1 MMMFIIGMTGG
12 IGSGKSEA
20 LKIFES
26 LNIKVIDLDKIS
38 KEITDT
44 SHQARQEIKLV
55 FGDNIFDKDNRL
67 DRKKL
72 REIIFSEKNQKINL
86 EKILHPK
93 ILGEVM
99 KRLNVLSHESYVV
112 IDIPLLFETN
122 QYTSLISRSLVID
135 CKINDQI
142 ERVKKRDGVDTSVIQ
157 SIIDQQ
163 IDRSSR
169 IKKADDV
176 VLNDGSIE
184 KLTESIEALHK
195 KYLNLVAVK

>member
-1 MMMFIIGMTGG
+1 MTGG

-20 LKIFES
+20 LKIFKS
-26 LNIKVIDLDKIS
+26 LSIKVIDLDNIS
-38 KEITDT
+38 KEITET
-44 SHQARQEIKLV
+44 SHQAIQEIKLV
-55 FGDNIFDKDNRL
+55 FGDAIFDKDNQL

-72 REIIFSEKNQKINL
+72 KEIIFSDNNKKINL

-93 ILGEVM
+93 IYEEVK
-99 KRLNVLSHESYVV
+99 KRLNALSHESYVV

-135 CKINDQI
+135 CKENDQI
-142 ERVKKRDGVDTSVIQ
+142 ERVKKRDGIDISVIQ

-163 IDRSSR
+163 INRSSR
-169 IKKADDV
+169 IEKADDV
-176 VLNDGSIE
+176 VINDGSIE
-184 KLTESIEALHK
+184 KLEESIKSLHK

>member
-1 MMMFIIGMTGG
+1 MTGG

-38 KEITDT
+38 KEITET
-44 SHQARQEIKLV
+44 NHQAIKDIKSA
-55 FGDNIFDKDNRL
+55 FGNVFDKDNRL

-72 REIIFSEKNQKINL
+72 RELIFSDKNQKINL

-93 ILGEVM
+93 ILEEV
-99 KRLNVLSHESYVV
+99 KKKLNALSDESYVV

-135 CKINDQI
+135 CEVNDQI
-142 ERVKKRDGVDTSVIQ
+142 ERVKKRDGIDTSIIQ
-157 SIIDQQ
+157 SIMDQQ
-163 IDRSSR
+163 IDRRSR
-169 IKKADDV
+169 IEKGDDI

-184 KLTESIEALHK
+184 KLTESIKALHK

>member
-1 MMMFIIGMTGG
+1 MTGG

-20 LKIFES
+20 LKIFKS
-26 LNIKVIDLDKIS
+26 LSIKVIDLDNIS
-38 KEITDT
+38 KEITET
-44 SHQARQEIKLV
+44 SHQAIQEIKLV
-55 FGDNIFDKDNRL
+55 FGDAIFDKDNKL

-72 REIIFSEKNQKINL
+72 KEIIFSDKNKKINL

-93 ILGEVM
+93 IYEEVK
-99 KRLNVLSHESYVV
+99 KRLNALSHESYVV

-135 CKINDQI
+135 CKENDQI
-142 ERVKKRDGVDTSVIQ
+142 ERVKKRDGIDISVIQ

-163 IDRSSR
+163 INRSSR
-169 IKKADDV
+169 IEKADDV
-176 VLNDGSIE
+176 VINDGSIE
-184 KLTESIEALHK
+184 KLEESIKSLHK

>member
-1 MMMFIIGMTGG
+1 MTGG

-20 LKIFES
+20 LKIFKS
-26 LNIKVIDLDKIS
+26 LSIKVIDLDNIS
-38 KEITDT
+38 KEITET
-44 SHQARQEIKLV
+44 SHQAIQEIKLV
-55 FGDNIFDKDNRL
+55 FGDAIFDKDNQL

-72 REIIFSEKNQKINL
+72 KEIIFSDKNKKINL

-93 ILGEVM
+93 IYKEVK
-99 KRLNVLSHESYVV
+99 KRLNALSHESYVV

-135 CKINDQI
+135 CKENDQI
-142 ERVKKRDGVDTSVIQ
+142 ERVKKRDGIDISVIQ

-163 IDRSSR
+163 INRSSR
-169 IKKADDV
+169 IEKADDV
-176 VLNDGSIE
+176 VINDGSIE
-184 KLTESIEALHK
+184 KLEESIKSLHK

>member
-1 MMMFIIGMTGG
+1 MMFIIGMTGG

-26 LNIKVIDLDKIS
+26 LNIKVIDLDNIA

-44 SHQARQEIKLV
+44 SHQAIQEIKLV
-55 FGDNIFDKDNRL
+55 FGDAIFDKDNRL
-67 DRKKL
+67 NRKKL
-72 REIIFSEKNQKINL
+72 REIIFSEKDQKINL

-93 ILGEVM
+93 ILEEVM
-99 KRLNVLSHESYVV
+99 KRLNVLSNESYVV

-135 CKINDQI
+135 CKVNDQI
-142 ERVKKRDGVDTSVIQ
+142 ERVKKRDGIDTSVIQ
-157 SIIDQQ
+157 SIIEQQ
-163 IDRSSR
+163 VGRNYR
-169 IKKADDV
+169 IERADDV
-176 VLNDGSIE
+176 VVNEGSIE
-184 KLTESIEALHK
+184 KLEESIKALHK

>member
-1 MMMFIIGMTGG
+1 MTGG

-20 LKIFES
+20 LKIFKS
-26 LNIKVIDLDKIS
+26 LSIKVIDLDNIS
-38 KEITDT
+38 KEITET
-44 SHQARQEIKLV
+44 SHQAIQEIKLV
-55 FGDNIFDKDNRL
+55 FGDAIFDKDNQL

-72 REIIFSEKNQKINL
+72 KEIIFSDKNKKINL

-93 ILGEVM
+93 IYAEVK
-99 KRLNVLSHESYVV
+99 KRLNALSHESYVV

-135 CKINDQI
+135 CKENDQI
-142 ERVKKRDGVDTSVIQ
+142 ERVKKRDGIDISVIQ

-163 IDRSSR
+163 INRSSR
-169 IKKADDV
+169 IEKADDV
-176 VLNDGSIE
+176 VINDGSIA
-184 KLTESIEALHK
+184 KLEESIKSLHK

>member
-1 MMMFIIGMTGG
+1 MFIIGMTGG

-38 KEITDT
+38 KEITET
-44 SHQARQEIKLV
+44 NHQAIKDIKSA
-55 FGDNIFDKDNRL
+55 FGNVFDKDNRL

-72 REIIFSEKNQKINL
+72 RELIFSDKNKKINL

-93 ILGEVM
+93 ILEEV
-99 KRLNVLSHESYVV
+99 KKKLNALSDESYVV

-135 CKINDQI
+135 CEVNDQI
-142 ERVKKRDGVDTSVIQ
+142 ERVKKRDGIDTSIIQ
-157 SIIDQQ
+157 SIMDQQ
-163 IDRSSR
+163 IDRRSR
-169 IKKADDV
+169 IEKGDDI

-184 KLTESIEALHK
+184 KLTESIKALHK

>member
-1 MMMFIIGMTGG
+1 MFIIGMTGG

-26 LNIKVIDLDKIS
+26 LNIKVIDLDNIA

-44 SHQARQEIKLV
+44 SHQAIQEIKLV
-55 FGDNIFDKDNRL
+55 FGDAIFDKDNRL

-72 REIIFSEKNQKINL
+72 REIIFSEKDQKINL

-93 ILGEVM
+93 ILEEVM
-99 KRLNVLSHESYVV
+99 RRLNVLSNESYVV

-135 CKINDQI
+135 CKVNDQI
-142 ERVKKRDGVDTSVIQ
+142 ERVKKRDGIDTSVIQ
-157 SIIDQQ
+157 SIIEQQ
-163 IDRSSR
+163 VGRNYR
-169 IKKADDV
+169 IERADDV
-176 VLNDGSIE
+176 VVNDGSIE
-184 KLTESIEALHK
+184 KLEESIKALHK

>member
-1 MMMFIIGMTGG
+1 MTGG

-20 LKIFES
+20 LKIFKS
-26 LNIKVIDLDKIS
+26 LSIKVIDLDNIS
-38 KEITDT
+38 KEITET
-44 SHQARQEIKLV
+44 SHQAIQEIKLV
-55 FGDNIFDKDNRL
+55 FGDAIFDKDNQL

-72 REIIFSEKNQKINL
+72 KEIIFSDKNKKINL

-93 ILGEVM
+93 IYEEVK
-99 KRLNVLSHESYVV
+99 KRLNALSHESYVV

-135 CKINDQI
+135 CKENDQI
-142 ERVKKRDGVDTSVIQ
+142 ERVKKRDGIDIFVIQ

-163 IDRSSR
+163 INRSSR
-169 IKKADDV
+169 IEKADDV
-176 VLNDGSIE
+176 VINDGSIE
-184 KLTESIEALHK
+184 KLEESIKSLHK

>member
-1 MMMFIIGMTGG
+1 MFIIGMTGG

-20 LKIFES
+20 LKIFKS
-26 LNIKVIDLDKIS
+26 LSIKVIDLDNIS
-38 KEITDT
+38 KEITET
-44 SHQARQEIKLV
+44 SHQAIQEIKLV
-55 FGDNIFDKDNRL
+55 FGDTIFDKDNQL

-72 REIIFSEKNQKINL
+72 KEIIFSDKNKKINL

-93 ILGEVM
+93 IYEEVK
-99 KRLNVLSHESYVV
+99 KRLNALSHESYVV

-135 CKINDQI
+135 CKENDQI
-142 ERVKKRDGVDTSVIQ
+142 ERVKKRDGIDISVIQ

-163 IDRSSR
+163 INRSSR
-169 IKKADDV
+169 IEKADDV
-176 VLNDGSIE
+176 IINDGSIE
-184 KLTESIEALHK
+184 KLEESIKSLHK

>member
-1 MMMFIIGMTGG
+1 MFIIGMTGG

-20 LKIFES
+20 LKIFKS
-26 LNIKVIDLDKIS
+26 LSIKVIDLDNIS
-38 KEITDT
+38 KEITET
-44 SHQARQEIKLV
+44 SHQAIQEIKLV
-55 FGDNIFDKDNRL
+55 FGDAIFDKDNQL

-72 REIIFSEKNQKINL
+72 KEIIFSDKNKKINL

-93 ILGEVM
+93 IYEEVK
-99 KRLNVLSHESYVV
+99 KRLNALSHESYVV

-135 CKINDQI
+135 CKENDQI
-142 ERVKKRDGVDTSVIQ
+142 ERVKKRDGIDISVIQ

-163 IDRSSR
+163 INRSSR
-169 IKKADDV
+169 IEKADDV
-176 VLNDGSIE
+176 IINDGSIE
-184 KLTESIEALHK
+184 KLEESIKSLHK

>member
-1 MMMFIIGMTGG
+1 MTGG

-38 KEITDT
+38 KEITET
-44 SHQARQEIKLV
+44 NHQAIKDIKSA
-55 FGDNIFDKDNRL
+55 FGNVFDKDNRL

-72 REIIFSEKNQKINL
+72 RELIFSDKNQKVHL

-93 ILGEVM
+93 ILEEV
-99 KRLNVLSHESYVV
+99 KKKLNALSDESYVV

-135 CKINDQI
+135 CEVNDQI
-142 ERVKKRDGVDTSVIQ
+142 ERVKKRDGIDTSIIQ
-157 SIIDQQ
+157 SIMDQQ
-163 IDRSSR
+163 IDRRSR
-169 IKKADDV
+169 IEKGDDI

-184 KLTESIEALHK
+184 KLTESIKALHK

>member
-1 MMMFIIGMTGG
+1 MTGG

-20 LKIFES
+20 LKIFKS
-26 LNIKVIDLDKIS
+26 LSIKVIDLDNIS
-38 KEITDT
+38 KEITER
-44 SHQARQEIKLV
+44 SHQAIQEIKLV
-55 FGDNIFDKDNRL
+55 FGDAIFDKDNQL

-72 REIIFSEKNQKINL
+72 KEIIFSDKNKKINL

-93 ILGEVM
+93 IYEEVK
-99 KRLNVLSHESYVV
+99 KRLNALSHESYVV

-135 CKINDQI
+135 CKENDQI
-142 ERVKKRDGVDTSVIQ
+142 ERVKKRDGIDISVIQ

-163 IDRSSR
+163 INRSSR
-169 IKKADDV
+169 IEKADDV
-176 VLNDGSIE
+176 VINDGSIE
-184 KLTESIEALHK
+184 NLEESIKSLHK

>member
-1 MMMFIIGMTGG
+1 MTGG

-38 KEITDT
+38 KEITET
-44 SHQARQEIKLV
+44 NHQAIKDIKSA
-55 FGDNIFDKDNRL
+55 FGNVFDKDNRL

-72 REIIFSEKNQKINL
+72 RELIFSDKNKKINL

-93 ILGEVM
+93 ILEEV
-99 KRLNVLSHESYVV
+99 KKKLNALSDESYVV

-135 CKINDQI
+135 CEVNDQI
-142 ERVKKRDGVDTSVIQ
+142 ERVKKRDGIDISIIQ
-157 SIIDQQ
+157 SIINQQ
-163 IDRSSR
+163 IDRKLR
-169 IKKADDV
+169 IEKGDDIIV
-176 VLNDGSIE
+176 NDGSIE
-184 KLTESIEALHK
+184 KLTESIKALHK

>member
-1 MMMFIIGMTGG
+1 MTGG

-20 LKIFES
+20 LKIFKS
-26 LNIKVIDLDKIS
+26 LSIKVIDLDNIS
-38 KEITDT
+38 KEITET
-44 SHQARQEIKLV
+44 SHQAIQEIKLV
-55 FGDNIFDKDNRL
+55 FGDAIFDKDNQL

-72 REIIFSEKNQKINL
+72 KEIIFSDKNKKINL

-93 ILGEVM
+93 IYEEVK
-99 KRLNVLSHESYVV
+99 KRLNALSHESYVV

-135 CKINDQI
+135 CKENDQI
-142 ERVKKRDGVDTSVIQ
+142 ERVKKRDGIDISVIK

-163 IDRSSR
+163 INRSSR
-169 IKKADDV
+169 IEKADDV
-176 VLNDGSIE
+176 VINDGSIE
-184 KLTESIEALHK
+184 KLEESIKSLHK

>member
-1 MMMFIIGMTGG
+1 MMFIIGMTGG

-26 LNIKVIDLDKIS
+26 LNIKVIDLDNIA
-38 KEITDT
+38 KEITDS
-44 SHQARQEIKLV
+44 SHQAIQEIKLV
-55 FGDNIFDKDNRL
+55 FGDAIFDKDNRL

-72 REIIFSEKNQKINL
+72 REIIFSEKDQKINL

-93 ILGEVM
+93 ILEEVM
-99 KRLNVLSHESYVV
+99 KRLNVLSNESYVV

-135 CKINDQI
+135 CKVNDQI
-142 ERVKKRDGVDTSVIQ
+142 ERVKKRDGIDTSVIQ
-157 SIIDQQ
+157 SIIEQQ
-163 IDRSSR
+163 VGRNYR
-169 IKKADDV
+169 IERADDV
-176 VLNDGSIE
+176 VVNDGSIE
-184 KLTESIEALHK
+184 KLEESIKVLHK

>member
-1 MMMFIIGMTGG
+1 MTGG

-44 SHQARQEIKLV
+44 NHQAAEEIKSA
-55 FGDNIFDKDNRL
+55 FGNVFDKDNRL

-72 REIIFSEKNQKINL
+72 KEIIFSDKNKKINL

-93 ILGEVM
+93 ILQEV
-99 KRLNVLSHESYVV
+99 KKKLNALSNESYVV

-135 CKINDQI
+135 CDVNDQI
-142 ERVKKRDGVDTSVIQ
+142 ERVKKRDGIDTSIIQ
-157 SIIDQQ
+157 SIINQQ
-163 IDRSSR
+163 IDRKSR
-169 IKKADDV
+169 IEKGDDV
-176 VLNDGSIE
+176 VFNDGSIE
-184 KLTESIEALHK
+184 KLRESIKALHK

>member
-1 MMMFIIGMTGG
+1 MFIIGMTGG

-20 LKIFES
+20 LKIFKS
-26 LNIKVIDLDKIS
+26 LSIKVIDLDNIS
-38 KEITDT
+38 KEITER
-44 SHQARQEIKLV
+44 SHQAIQEIKLV
-55 FGDNIFDKDNRL
+55 FGDAIFDKDNQL

-72 REIIFSEKNQKINL
+72 KEIIFSDKNKKINL

-93 ILGEVM
+93 IYEEVK
-99 KRLNVLSHESYVV
+99 KRLNTLSHESYVV

-135 CKINDQI
+135 CKENDQI
-142 ERVKKRDGVDTSVIQ
+142 ERVKKRDGIDISVIQ

-163 IDRSSR
+163 INRSSR
-169 IKKADDV
+169 IEKADDV
-176 VLNDGSIE
+176 VINDGSIE
-184 KLTESIEALHK
+184 NLEESIKSLHK

>member
-1 MMMFIIGMTGG
+1 MFIIGMTGG

-38 KEITDT
+38 KEITET
-44 SHQARQEIKLV
+44 NHQAIEEIKLV
-55 FGDNIFDKDNRL
+55 FGNVFDKDNRL
-67 DRKKL
+67 DRKRL
-72 REIIFSEKNQKINL
+72 REIIFSDKTQKINL

-93 ILGEVM
+93 ILKEVKGKLDM
-99 KRLNVLSHESYVV
+99 LSNEPYIV
-112 IDIPLLFETN
+112 IDIPLLFETSH
-122 QYTSLISRSLVID
+122 YTNLISRSLVID
-135 CKINDQI
+135 CEVTSQI
-142 ERVKKRDGVDTSVIQ
+142 ERVKKRDGINTSIIQ

-169 IKKADDV
+169 IEKGDDV

-184 KLTESIEALHK
+184 KLTESIKTLHQ

>member
-1 MMMFIIGMTGG
+1 MFIIGMTGG

-20 LKIFES
+20 LKIFKS
-26 LNIKVIDLDKIS
+26 LSIKVIDLDNIS
-38 KEITDT
+38 KEITER
-44 SHQARQEIKLV
+44 SHQAIQEIKLV
-55 FGDNIFDKDNRL
+55 FGDAIFDKDNQL

-72 REIIFSEKNQKINL
+72 KEIIFSDKNKKINL

-93 ILGEVM
+93 IYEEVK
-99 KRLNVLSHESYVV
+99 KRLNALSHESYVV

-135 CKINDQI
+135 CKENDQI
-142 ERVKKRDGVDTSVIQ
+142 ERVKKRDGIDISVIQ

-163 IDRSSR
+163 INRSSR
-169 IKKADDV
+169 IEKADDV
-176 VLNDGSIE
+176 VINDGSIE
-184 KLTESIEALHK
+184 NLEESIKLLHK

>member
-1 MMMFIIGMTGG
+1 MMFIIGMTGG

-26 LNIKVIDLDKIS
+26 LNIKVIDLDNIA

-44 SHQARQEIKLV
+44 SHQAIQEIKLV
-55 FGDNIFDKDNRL
+55 FGDAIFDKDNRL

-72 REIIFSEKNQKINL
+72 REIIFSEKDQKINL

-93 ILGEVM
+93 ILEEVM
-99 KRLNVLSHESYVV
+99 RRLNVLSNESYVV

-135 CKINDQI
+135 CKVNDQI
-142 ERVKKRDGVDTSVIQ
+142 ERVKKRDGIDTSVIQ
-157 SIIDQQ
+157 SIIEQQ
-163 IDRSSR
+163 VGRNYR
-169 IKKADDV
+169 IERADDV
-176 VLNDGSIE
+176 VVNDGSIE
-184 KLTESIEALHK
+184 KLGESIKVLHK

>member
-1 MMMFIIGMTGG
+1 MFIIGMTGG

-26 LNIKVIDLDKIS
+26 LNIKVIDLDNIA

-44 SHQARQEIKLV
+44 SHQAIQEIKLV
-55 FGDNIFDKDNRL
+55 FGDAIFDKDNRL

-93 ILGEVM
+93 ILEEVM
-99 KRLNVLSHESYVV
+99 KRLNVLSNESYVV

-135 CKINDQI
+135 CKVNDQI
-142 ERVKKRDGVDTSVIQ
+142 ERVKKRDGIDTSVIQ
-157 SIIDQQ
+157 SIIEQQ
-163 IDRSSR
+163 VGRNYR
-169 IKKADDV
+169 NERADDV
-176 VLNDGSIE
+176 VVNDGSIE
-184 KLTESIEALHK
+184 KLEESIKALHK

>member
-1 MMMFIIGMTGG
+1 MMFIIGMTGG

-26 LNIKVIDLDKIS
+26 LNIKVIDLDNIA

-44 SHQARQEIKLV
+44 SHQAIQEIKLV
-55 FGDNIFDKDNRL
+55 FGDAIFDKDNRL

-72 REIIFSEKNQKINL
+72 KEIIFSEKDQKINL

-93 ILGEVM
+93 ILEEVM
-99 KRLNVLSHESYVV
+99 KRLNVLSNESYVV

-135 CKINDQI
+135 SKVNDQI
-142 ERVKKRDGVDTSVIQ
+142 ERVKKRDGIDTSVIQ
-157 SIIDQQ
+157 SIIEQQ
-163 IDRSSR
+163 VGRNYR
-169 IKKADDV
+169 IERADDV
-176 VLNDGSIE
+176 VVNDGSIE
-184 KLTESIEALHK
+184 KLEESIKALHK

>member
-1 MMMFIIGMTGG
+1 MFIIGMTGG

-26 LNIKVIDLDKIS
+26 LNIKVIDLDNIA
-38 KEITDT
+38 KEITDS
-44 SHQARQEIKLV
+44 SHQAIQEIKLV
-55 FGDNIFDKDNRL
+55 FGDAIFDKDNRL

-72 REIIFSEKNQKINL
+72 REIIFSEKDQKINL

-93 ILGEVM
+93 ILEEVM
-99 KRLNVLSHESYVV
+99 KRLNVLSNESYVV

-135 CKINDQI
+135 CKVNDQI
-142 ERVKKRDGVDTSVIQ
+142 ERVKKRDGIDTSVIQ
-157 SIIDQQ
+157 SIIEQQ
-163 IDRSSR
+163 VGRNYR
-169 IKKADDV
+169 IERADDV
-176 VLNDGSIE
+176 VVNDGSIE
-184 KLTESIEALHK
+184 KLGESIKVLHK

>member
-1 MMMFIIGMTGG
+1 MMFIIGMTGG

-26 LNIKVIDLDKIS
+26 LNIKVIDLDNIA

-44 SHQARQEIKLV
+44 SHQAIQEIKLV
-55 FGDNIFDKDNRL
+55 FGDAIFDKDNRL

-72 REIIFSEKNQKINL
+72 REIIFSEKDQKINL

-93 ILGEVM
+93 ILEEVT
-99 KRLNVLSHESYVV
+99 KRLNVLSSESYVV

-135 CKINDQI
+135 CKVDDQI
-142 ERVKKRDGVDTSVIQ
+142 ERVKKRDGIDTSVIQ
-157 SIIDQQ
+157 SIIEQQ
-163 IDRSSR
+163 VGRNYR
-169 IKKADDV
+169 IERADDV
-176 VLNDGSIE
+176 VVNDGSIE
-184 KLTESIEALHK
+184 KLEESIKVLHK

>member
-1 MMMFIIGMTGG
+1 MFIIGMTGG

-44 SHQARQEIKLV
+44 NHQAAEEIKSA
-55 FGDNIFDKDNRL
+55 FGNVFDKDNRL

-72 REIIFSEKNQKINL
+72 KEIIFSDKNKKINL

-93 ILGEVM
+93 ILQEV
-99 KRLNVLSHESYVV
+99 KKKLNALSNESYVV

-135 CKINDQI
+135 CDVNDQI
-142 ERVKKRDGVDTSVIQ
+142 ERVKKRDGIDTSIIQ
-157 SIIDQQ
+157 SIINQQ
-163 IDRSSR
+163 IDRKSR
-169 IKKADDV
+169 IEKGDDV

-184 KLTESIEALHK
+184 KLRESIEALHK

>member
-1 MMMFIIGMTGG
+1 MMFIIGMTGG

-26 LNIKVIDLDKIS
+26 LNIKAIDLDKIS

-44 SHQARQEIKLV
+44 SHQAIQEIKLV
-55 FGDNIFDKDNRL
+55 FGDAIFDKDNRL

-72 REIIFSEKNQKINL
+72 REIIFSEKDQKINL

-93 ILGEVM
+93 ILEEVM
-99 KRLNVLSHESYVV
+99 RRLNVLSNESYVV

-135 CKINDQI
+135 CKVNDQI
-142 ERVKKRDGVDTSVIQ
+142 ERVKKRDGIDTSVIQ
-157 SIIDQQ
+157 SIIEQQ
-163 IDRSSR
+163 VGRNYR
-169 IKKADDV
+169 IERADDV
-176 VLNDGSIE
+176 VVNDGSIE
-184 KLTESIEALHK
+184 KLEESIKVLHK

>member
-1 MMMFIIGMTGG
+1 MMFIIGMTGG

-26 LNIKVIDLDKIS
+26 LNIKVIDLDNIA
-38 KEITDT
+38 KEITGT
-44 SHQARQEIKLV
+44 SHQAIQEIKLV
-55 FGDNIFDKDNRL
+55 FGDAIFDKDNRL

-72 REIIFSEKNQKINL
+72 REIIFSEKDQKINL

-93 ILGEVM
+93 ILEEVM
-99 KRLNVLSHESYVV
+99 RRLNVLSNESYVV

-135 CKINDQI
+135 CKVNDQI
-142 ERVKKRDGVDTSVIQ
+142 ERVKKRDGIDTSVIQ
-157 SIIDQQ
+157 SIIEQQ
-163 IDRSSR
+163 VGRNYR
-169 IKKADDV
+169 IERADDV
-176 VLNDGSIE
+176 VVNDGSIE
-184 KLTESIEALHK
+184 KLEESIKVLHK

>member
-1 MMMFIIGMTGG
+1 MTGG

-38 KEITDT
+38 KEITET
-44 SHQARQEIKLV
+44 NNQAIEEIKSA
-55 FGDNIFDKDNRL
+55 FGNIFDKDNRL

-72 REIIFSEKNQKINL
+72 RELIFSDNNQKINL

-93 ILGEVM
+93 ILEEVE
-99 KRLNVLSHESYVV
+99 KKLNTLSDESYVV

-135 CKINDQI
+135 CEVSDQI
-142 ERVKKRDGVDTSVIQ
+142 ERVKKRDSIDTSIIQ

-163 IDRSSR
+163 IDRRSR
-169 IKKADDV
+169 IEKGDDI

-184 KLTESIEALHK
+184 KLKESISALHK
-195 KYLNLVAVK
+195 KYLNIVAVK

>member
-1 MMMFIIGMTGG
+1 MMFIIGMTGG

-26 LNIKVIDLDKIS
+26 LNIKVIDLDNIA

-44 SHQARQEIKLV
+44 SHQAIQEIKLV
-55 FGDNIFDKDNRL
+55 FGDAIFDKDNRL

-72 REIIFSEKNQKINL
+72 REIIFSEKDQKINL

-93 ILGEVM
+93 ILEEVM
-99 KRLNVLSHESYVV
+99 KRLNVLSNESYVV

-135 CKINDQI
+135 CKVNDQI
-142 ERVKKRDGVDTSVIQ
+142 ERVKKRDGIDTSVIQ
-157 SIIDQQ
+157 SIIEQQ
-163 IDRSSR
+163 VGRNYR
-169 IKKADDV
+169 IERADDV
-176 VLNDGSIE
+176 VVNDGSIE
-184 KLTESIEALHK
+184 KLEESIKVLHK

>member
-1 MMMFIIGMTGG
+1 MMFIIGMTGG

-26 LNIKVIDLDKIS
+26 LNIKVIDLDNIA

-44 SHQARQEIKLV
+44 SHQAIQEIKLV
-55 FGDNIFDKDNRL
+55 FGDAIFDKDNRL

-72 REIIFSEKNQKINL
+72 KEIIFSEKDQKINL

-93 ILGEVM
+93 ILEEVM
-99 KRLNVLSHESYVV
+99 KRLNVLSNESYVV

-135 CKINDQI
+135 SKVNDQI
-142 ERVKKRDGVDTSVIQ
+142 ERVKKRDGIDTSVIQ
-157 SIIDQQ
+157 SIIEQQ
-163 IDRSSR
+163 VGRNYR
-169 IKKADDV
+169 IERADDV
-176 VLNDGSIE
+176 VVNDGSIE
-184 KLTESIEALHK
+184 RLEESIKALHK

>member
-1 MMMFIIGMTGG
+1 MTDG

-20 LKIFES
+20 LKIFKS
-26 LNIKVIDLDKIS
+26 LSIKVIDLDNIS
-38 KEITDT
+38 KEITER
-44 SHQARQEIKLV
+44 SHQAIQEIKLV
-55 FGDNIFDKDNRL
+55 FGDAIFDKDNQL

-72 REIIFSEKNQKINL
+72 KEIIFSDKNKKINL

-93 ILGEVM
+93 IYEEVK
-99 KRLNVLSHESYVV
+99 KRLNALSHESYVV

-135 CKINDQI
+135 CKENDQI
-142 ERVKKRDGVDTSVIQ
+142 ERVKKRDGIDISVIQ

-163 IDRSSR
+163 INRSSR
-169 IKKADDV
+169 IEKADDV
-176 VLNDGSIE
+176 VINDGSIE
-184 KLTESIEALHK
+184 KLEESIKSLHK

>member
-1 MMMFIIGMTGG
+1 MTGG

-26 LNIKVIDLDKIS
+26 LNIKVIDLDNIA
-38 KEITDT
+38 KEITDS
-44 SHQARQEIKLV
+44 SHQAIQEIKLV
-55 FGDNIFDKDNRL
+55 FGDAIFDKDNRL

-72 REIIFSEKNQKINL
+72 REIIFSEKDQKINL

-93 ILGEVM
+93 ILEEVM
-99 KRLNVLSHESYVV
+99 RRLNVLSNESYVV

-135 CKINDQI
+135 CKVNDQI
-142 ERVKKRDGVDTSVIQ
+142 ERVKKRDGIDTSVIQ
-157 SIIDQQ
+157 SIIEQQ
-163 IDRSSR
+163 VGRNYR
-169 IKKADDV
+169 IERADDV
-176 VLNDGSIE
+176 VVNDGSIE
-184 KLTESIEALHK
+184 KLEESIKVLHK

>member
-1 MMMFIIGMTGG
+1 MFIIGMTGG

-26 LNIKVIDLDKIS
+26 LNIKVIDLDNIA

-44 SHQARQEIKLV
+44 SHQAIQEIKLV
-55 FGDNIFDKDNRL
+55 FGDVIFDKDNRL

-72 REIIFSEKNQKINL
+72 REIIFSEKDQKINL

-93 ILGEVM
+93 ILEEVM
-99 KRLNVLSHESYVV
+99 KRLNVLSNESYVV

-135 CKINDQI
+135 SKVNDQI
-142 ERVKKRDGVDTSVIQ
+142 ERVKKRDGIDTSVIQ
-157 SIIDQQ
+157 SIIEQQ
-163 IDRSSR
+163 VGRNYR
-169 IKKADDV
+169 IERADDV
-176 VLNDGSIE
+176 VVNDGSIE
-184 KLTESIEALHK
+184 KLEESIKALHK

>member
-1 MMMFIIGMTGG
+1 MFIIGMTGG

-20 LKIFES
+20 LKIFKS
-26 LNIKVIDLDKIS
+26 LSIKVIDLDNIS
-38 KEITDT
+38 KEITET
-44 SHQARQEIKLV
+44 SHQAIQEIKLV
-55 FGDNIFDKDNRL
+55 FGDAIFDKDNQL

-72 REIIFSEKNQKINL
+72 KEIIFSDKNKKINL

-93 ILGEVM
+93 IYEEVK
-99 KRLNVLSHESYVV
+99 KRLNALSHESYVV

-135 CKINDQI
+135 CKENDQI
-142 ERVKKRDGVDTSVIQ
+142 ERVKKRDGIGISVIQ

-163 IDRSSR
+163 INRSSR
-169 IKKADDV
+169 IEKADDV
-176 VLNDGSIE
+176 VINDGSIE
-184 KLTESIEALHK
+184 NLEESIKSLHK